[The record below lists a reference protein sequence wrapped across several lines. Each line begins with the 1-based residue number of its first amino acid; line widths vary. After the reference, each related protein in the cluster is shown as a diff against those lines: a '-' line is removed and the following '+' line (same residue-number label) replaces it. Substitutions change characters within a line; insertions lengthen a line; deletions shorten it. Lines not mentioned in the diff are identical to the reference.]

1 MNSCVVKD
9 GISWPPVKFINLLLL
24 VDVLTRLYEFA
35 DVTVK
40 IPKVTARILSSES
53 SQLQLHNSTTLV
65 LV

>member
-40 IPKVTARILSSES
+40 IQK
-53 SQLQLHNSTTLV
+53 
-65 LV
+65 